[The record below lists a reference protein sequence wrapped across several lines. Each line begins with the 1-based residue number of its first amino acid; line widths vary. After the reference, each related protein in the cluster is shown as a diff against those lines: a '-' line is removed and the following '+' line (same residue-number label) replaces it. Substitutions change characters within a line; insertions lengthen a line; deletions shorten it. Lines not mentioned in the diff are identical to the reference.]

1 MLCVVVAFFI
11 TLLLTPATRF
21 LRRRGL
27 SHGGATLLV
36 FVVGAA
42 ALTCLVYLFTSPL
55 VTAAEHFGKEIPH
68 LVKQA
73 KEGHGVLGRLVY
85 RFHLQKYLSESSSR
99 LASQIT
105 KVLKPATA
113 FSVGAAAFST
123 LVDIVT
129 IAILTF
135 FTMLEAPRMWK
146 GFLGRFRPNTGD
158 RLRSVVDET
167 IRSITG
173 CMLGNGLTS
182 VIAA

>member
-1 MLCVVVAFFI
+1 M
-11 TLLLTPATRF
+11 P
-21 LRRRGL
+21 
-27 SHGGATLLV
+27 S
-36 FVVGAA
+36 
-42 ALTCLVYLFTSPL
+42 
-55 VTAAEHFGKEIPH
+55 
-68 LVKQA
+68 
-73 KEGHGVLGRLVY
+73 RLVC
-85 RFHLQKYLSESSSR
+85 RFHLQKCLSESSR
-99 LASQIT
+99 KIAAQIT